1 MTPTEEQR
9 ALEEALDRLL
19 EPLADDE
26 AQATPPPSE
35 NGRRLPPPM
44 PEIVPLD
51 AGRPG
56 LRDLGAR
63 LRWSDRGV
71 FRISRLVAGW
81 GVGLV
86 AFWVAIWIIVR

>member
-1 MTPTEEQR
+1 VTPTEEQR

-26 AQATPPPSE
+26 APASPPSE

-51 AGRPG
+51 AGGPSIRG
-56 LRDLGAR
+56 LASR

-71 FRISRLVAGW
+71 FRLSRLAAGW
-81 GVGLV
+81 AVGLA
-86 AFWVAIWIIVR
+86 AFWMAVWIIVR